1 MEVGDLD
8 EIFIRKGE
16 KMISKVFGR
25 IKITKK
31 NAPYIFLLPIISVF
45 LLFLLYPIVDSLI
58 MSFYTF
64 KYGEF
69 DFVGFQNY
77 IMLFKDNVF
86 LTALKNNLIYL
97 VIQVPIMVTLALIL
111 ANLINQKYIYGK
123 PFFRISIF
131 MPAITALVAYSLVFM
146 LLLNT
151 EHGIINYLLS
161 LINISS
167 IDWLNKPIAARLSII
182 IAITWRWTGYNMII
196 MLAGLQGIPEVLY
209 EASDIDGASEFA
221 KFTRITIPLMKNII
235 LFCIITST
243 IGTLQLFDESYVLTS
258 GGPNN
263 STITIA
269 HYLYNTGF
277 RYIKFG
283 YAAAISY
290 ILVAI
295 IGIISYIQFKIG
307 GE

>member
-295 IGIISYIQFKIG
+295 IGIISYIQFKI
-307 GE
+307 